1 MTNGGYVVAQL
12 SGIKPKGSINFE
24 SIKLDV
30 IQAMHKEKKAAY
42 LLKLHSDKN
51 SLDDL
56 ASATDKK
63 IETASAVTQE
73 NKVLAGAGTEPY
85 VIGAAFA
92 LELNKPS
99 ALIKGNTAIY
109 MIEVISKEIAEEIE
123 SYRAYANSL
132 QNQEN
137 IRINNSIYEALRSS
151 AVIEDNRDLYY

>member
-1 MTNGGYVVAQL
+1 M
-12 SGIKPKGSINFE
+12 
-24 SIKLDV
+24 
-30 IQAMHKEKKAAY
+30 
-42 LLKLHSDKN
+42 LKLHSDKN

-137 IRINNSIYEALRSS
+137 RSKNNRFCLQKCLQNPPKMTPEIFKKLKNF
-151 AVIEDNRDLYY
+151 DRDFD